1 MRKIRSQKN
10 HINIRKGFRFISTL
24 SLVLILSIMLGGS
37 ITSTTKVQAAGT
49 QENSQRNPLYKVSL
63 EEFLGRDTGKPLYP
77 GYTWLGYSNTESVSR
92 PYRAAMFASY
102 YYSQIDEDVASSYG
116 WPLLPKK
123 DSYNTKEYDVGHN
136 DTSAD
141 SGNDLYLLE
150 FSTANDVSITNI
162 DIKYSVY
169 FLKKEKDG
177 YTLRFTDDVELSKD
191 SRDFLD
197 RKSRGY
203 EFCKGELEMTTFQL
217 PKDSVP
223 VGIFVWQDGSG
234 DDYAWEF
241 SYMDMYK
248 VDSISYV
255 HKYLDDIE
263 SSAHAC
269 ANNYRLFTGTRV
281 GYIDAESIKKKYMAS
296 TDGGATTTDHQYF
309 EWLYPLSPV
318 AEEASAGYALEIVTQ
333 PNGEEIN
340 PANYKEMFRSAYVTL
355 YYTLKNGMTG
365 SRIVELAAHPY

>member
-1 MRKIRSQKN
+1 MKKKRSKKN
-10 HINIRKGFRFISTL
+10 HINIRKGFCFIGSL
-24 SLVLILSIMLGGS
+24 SLVLILSLLLGGS
-37 ITSTTKVQAAGT
+37 ITSTTKVQAAT
-49 QENSQRNPLYKVSL
+49 SEKNPLYKESL
-63 EEFLGRDTGKPLYP
+63 EVYLKASSTFPWDNSGTTTPYA
-77 GYTWLGYSNTESVSR
+77 YSNTSDVPR
-92 PYRAAMFASY
+92 PNRVEMFADY
-102 YYSQIDEDVASSYG
+102 YYNNIKSDAASSYG

-197 RKSRGY
+197 RGSRGY

-269 ANNYRLFTGTRV
+269 ANNYRLFTGT
-281 GYIDAESIKKKYMAS
+281 
-296 TDGGATTTDHQYF
+296 
-309 EWLYPLSPV
+309 
-318 AEEASAGYALEIVTQ
+318 
-333 PNGEEIN
+333 
-340 PANYKEMFRSAYVTL
+340 
-355 YYTLKNGMTG
+355 
-365 SRIVELAAHPY
+365 